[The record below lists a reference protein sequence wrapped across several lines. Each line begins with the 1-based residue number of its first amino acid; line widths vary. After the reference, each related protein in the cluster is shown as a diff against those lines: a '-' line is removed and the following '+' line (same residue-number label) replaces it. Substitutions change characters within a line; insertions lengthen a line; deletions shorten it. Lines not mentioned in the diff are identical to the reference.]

1 MACQGE
7 VMTLLETLPEK
18 DPRRVKGEA
27 LMDRLEKLTEE
38 TERRE
43 RTGQRVDTVGTA
55 MRSMALLDS
64 VAITVRG
71 APCKVTKADVAEAQ
85 RKDEAREAEMKKVEA
100 QAAQVAKTQQEL
112 AALNTSAPN
121 RSEIIAREAGLSGV
135 QMGVVCDKLIAF
147 TEASDRKQEIKGFS
161 DAEQALLSKRLPELR
176 KNGKQ
181 FCSGFPD

>member
-1 MACQGE
+1 
-7 VMTLLETLPEK
+7 
-18 DPRRVKGEA
+18 
-27 LMDRLEKLTEE
+27 
-38 TERRE
+38 
-43 RTGQRVDTVGTA
+43 
-55 MRSMALLDS
+55 
-64 VAITVRG
+64 
-71 APCKVTKADVAEAQ
+71 VTKADVAEAQ